1 MLEMVLAIKNNN
13 MSKIPNYNPEVVE
26 RLRKSLKMLIRKGNF
41 TSELKISL
49 KDLLN
54 GKYQILRIL
63 NNAADACLL
72 RKY

>member
-63 NNAADACLL
+63 NNAADECLF

>member
-26 RLRKSLKMLIRKGNF
+26 RLRKSLKVLIRKGNF

-54 GKYQILRIL
+54 GKLQIT
-63 NNAADACLL
+63 
-72 RKY
+72 